1 LAHSRGIDYTRD
13 GVLPEQFSKDSEMEQ
28 RFEREAQTI
37 AARNHPQTAGVG
49 QNRTL
54 FILGNGK

>member
-1 LAHSRGIDYTRD
+1 
-13 GVLPEQFSKDSEMEQ
+13 MEQ

-49 QNRTL
+49 KIEHCLYLETGNSCVDNMPPVSIPCDL
-54 FILGNGK
+54 FFER